1 MPKPR
6 KKSCIPIIIF
16 VVFIIVGVLIMLY
29 PVICNFINSQSS
41 QQVIKS
47 YSTSI
52 SSYDKSRYDALL
64 QSAIDYN
71 SKLSGTTVVDAFS
84 TGDDSES
91 QEYNNILNISD
102 TGIMGYIEIPKIDVK
117 IPIYHGTSTKVL
129 QRGAGHLKDSSFPVG
144 GSSTHAIL
152 AGHRGLPTSRLFTD
166 LNQLKVGDLF
176 YIYILDKTLAYQ
188 VDKIQIVEPSNVEP
202 LRLQEG
208 KDYVT
213 LVTCTPYAVNTHR
226 LLVRGTRVEYKK
238 EVLENI
244 HVENKAS
251 TADIIF
257 YIGLAI
263 ALIIIILVII
273 ISRKIKKK
281 STKMN
286 IPVNCDNKQEV
297 LEVI

>member
-1 MPKPR
+1 MSKPR
-6 KKSCIPIIIF
+6 KKSRIPIIIF
-16 VVFIIVGVLIMLY
+16 IIFIIIGMLIMLY
-29 PVICNFINSQSS
+29 PVICNFINSRSS
-41 QQVIKS
+41 QSVIKS

-52 SSYDKSRYDALL
+52 SSYDKSRYDALM
-64 QSAIDYN
+64 QAAMDYN

-84 TGDDSES
+84 SGDDDES

-129 QRGAGHLKDSSFPVG
+129 QKGAGHLKDSSFPIG
-144 GSSTHAIL
+144 GASTHAIL

-188 VDKIQIVEPSNVEP
+188 VDKVQIVEPSNVEP

-257 YIGLAI
+257 YVGLAV
-263 ALIIIILVII
+263 ALIIIIIVII
-273 ISRKIKKK
+273 ISRKTKKK
-281 STKMN
+281 STKN
-286 IPVNCDNKQEV
+286 IPVICNNDDEV
-297 LEVI
+297 LEII